1 MSVTPV
7 KPEEVM
13 VISDTDYDS
22 DTGELVNA
30 AEVTQE
36 SPVMI
41 GSDANQVN
49 EEQQNPDIY
58 VELFNKVHEFC
69 LQRSKYT

>member
-13 VISDTDYDS
+13 VISETDDEP
-22 DTGELVNA
+22 GAEEFVNGD
-30 AEVTQE
+30 EVTQS

-41 GSDANQVN
+41 AAQANQVN
-49 EEQQNPDIY
+49 EEQEHPDIY
-58 VELFNKVHEFC
+58 MDLLKEIHKVC
-69 LQRSKYT
+69 PPRSE